1 VPFVFLGQTKV
12 QQQDMGRF
20 FWCAPADFSSKE
32 TGMTTCKLIL
42 PVLAAVESCD
52 AVLTHRSAVD
62 RGARPTNI
70 APGDF
75 MQYVVRFTVSSL
87 SCRDALHG
95 YKSALR

>member
-1 VPFVFLGQTKV
+1 
-12 QQQDMGRF
+12 
-20 FWCAPADFSSKE
+20 
-32 TGMTTCKLIL
+32 MTTCKLIL

-52 AVLTHRSAVD
+52 ATLTHRSD
-62 RGARPTNI
+62 FERGARPTNI

-75 MQYVVRFTVSSL
+75 MQYVVSFTVSSL